1 MSQHSDKGVTR
12 GQALCHTAVSQHTV
26 AAHCHN
32 KLSQHTVT
40 ASGPPQPCPACLR
53 QTKCTIADPFSGWN
67 KQFPRN
73 VYREDSSTPAEGH
86 GFRGMHS
93 GGMRYKK
100 DLDSRGHPF
109 EGPGF
114 PGPVFQG
121 ACPAKRTW
129 IPQKK
134 PPGRTQHPGSPPAAQ
149 QAAENINRTSA
160 KSQRFR
166 TMRTAPYMP
175 ASFPSPASLIPAS
188 RQAWKAAGL

>member
-114 PGPVFQG
+114 PGHAFRRILIPG
-121 ACPAKRTW
+121 ACLAKNLDSAKKAPGTHSASREPSGRPVRRQKISIELQQNLSGSGPCGQPRTCRHHF
-129 IPQKK
+129 QA
-134 PPGRTQHPGSPPAAQ
+134 PPA
-149 QAAENINRTSA
+149 
-160 KSQRFR
+160 
-166 TMRTAPYMP
+166 
-175 ASFPSPASLIPAS
+175 
-188 RQAWKAAGL
+188 

>member
-100 DLDSRGHPF
+100 DLDSRGHPSKGPDF
-109 EGPGF
+109 RDLYSRGHALQKGPGF
-114 PGPVFQG
+114 RKKSPRDALSIPGALRPHSRRQKISIELQQNLSDSGPCGQPRTCRRHF
-121 ACPAKRTW
+121 PA
-129 IPQKK
+129 
-134 PPGRTQHPGSPPAAQ
+134 PPA
-149 QAAENINRTSA
+149 
-160 KSQRFR
+160 
-166 TMRTAPYMP
+166 
-175 ASFPSPASLIPAS
+175 
-188 RQAWKAAGL
+188 